1 MTILAL
7 AGSLSKNSRGSD
19 YIAGLV
25 KLVISLPQSRDDPI
39 TSALGQAECDEQH
52 LIELVMDDTLE
63 LCFQLHAFCPVQVA
77 LENRKLQ
84 VIAIVL
90 ADAKYPPQPF
100 GVGDIITYNVGVAHG
115 WR

>member
-7 AGSLSKNSRGSD
+7 AGSLSKNFQGSD
-19 YIAGLV
+19 YIAGLI
-25 KLVISLPQSRDDPI
+25 KLVISLPQSRDYPI
-39 TSALGQAECDEQH
+39 TPAFGQAQCDEQH
-52 LIELVMDDTLE
+52 LIELVMDDILQ
-63 LCFQLHAFCPVQVA
+63 LCFQLHAFSPVQVA

-100 GVGDIITYNVGVAHG
+100 GVSNIITYNVGVSY
-115 WR
+115 RL